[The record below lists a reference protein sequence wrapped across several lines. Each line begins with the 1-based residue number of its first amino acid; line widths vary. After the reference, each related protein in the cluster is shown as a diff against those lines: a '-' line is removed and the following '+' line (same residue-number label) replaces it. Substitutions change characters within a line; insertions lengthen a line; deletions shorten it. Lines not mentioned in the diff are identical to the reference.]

1 MPNNVSNINALVID
15 NNSSM
20 KQIIVSM
27 LRAMGMKTVIVA
39 NTENQCVQLIASES
53 INLVVCGW
61 NLPKLNA
68 LSILKRLRGDEQSVN
83 IPFVIVSTLIEQEK
97 IKEAIAY
104 GVSEYLVPP
113 FNMNIFENRIHKA
126 LKVPIQASAKSLS
139 RAVSNK
145 RFSQKS
151 NIDELDI
158 LVVDDIA
165 DNISIIAALI
175 KNKYRMKAALN
186 AKTAMKI
193 CLSDSPPDLILLD
206 IMMPEVSGL
215 TLCKQ
220 LKENPLTQNIVVI
233 FLTALSETEDVV
245 KGLSLGAVDYIT
257 KPIIAEILLARIEVH
272 SKIILNQRIIQG
284 QIDSLLLQS
293 DLLNQYN
300 ENLYRKLSELLRDS
314 SETLTN
320 LSSKMNEK
328 SSLISISKLKYNLA
342 MSQTLLDKKHILTQ
356 LKQGQYTVKM
366 TKENLANL
374 LYSTMRFFDFSIS
387 RKNIEGFVKVD
398 KTIDIQC
405 DRTLLKNALSCLYN
419 HALDAALRGS
429 KVALTAEQ
437 YHKFILIKL
446 HNITAIPE
454 KEIKS
459 ITHLSPTNKT
469 DSFHHTGINL
479 AFLAIEKM
487 QGALYF
493 HSSEKYGTTFYIK
506 LPN

>member
-1 MPNNVSNINALVID
+1 MPDNVSNINALVID

-39 NTENQCVQLIASES
+39 NTENQCVHLIASEN

-139 RAVSNK
+139 RAVSKK
-145 RFSQKS
+145 RFNQKN

-158 LVVDDIA
+158 LVVDDVA
-165 DNISIIAALI
+165 DNITIIAALI

-186 AKTAMKI
+186 AKAAMKI

-272 SKIILNQRIIQG
+272 SKIILNQRTIQG

-293 DLLNQYN
+293 DLLTQYN
-300 ENLYRKLSELLRDS
+300 ENLYSKLSELLRDS
-314 SETLTN
+314 SETLAN
-320 LSSKMNEK
+320 VSSKINEK
-328 SSLISISKLKYNLA
+328 SSQIPISKIKYNLA

-356 LKQGQYTVKM
+356 LKHGQYTVKS
-366 TKENLANL
+366 TKENLASL
-374 LYSTMRFFDFSIS
+374 LSSTMQFFDFSIN
-387 RKNIEGFVKVD
+387 RKNIEAFVKID
-398 KTIDIQC
+398 KTINIHC
-405 DRTLLKNALSCLYN
+405 DKTLLSNAFSCLYS
-419 HALDAALRGS
+419 HALDVALRGS
-429 KVALTAEQ
+429 KVALTVEQ
-437 YHKFILIKL
+437 HNKFILLKL

-454 KEIKS
+454 EDIENIAHSSQKNNTS
-459 ITHLSPTNKT
+459 NV
-469 DSFHHTGINL
+469 HHADINL
-479 AFLAIEKM
+479 AFLAIEKV
-487 QGALYF
+487 QGELYF

-506 LPN
+506 LPI